1 METKSN
7 QINPMIMEKK
17 SNFRVRVMKYAWQ
30 LWRTTKQAWRV
41 CMIKALSLQQR
52 NKRVENLS

>member
-7 QINPMIMEKK
+7 QINPVNMEKK

-30 LWRTTKQAWRV
+30 LGVPPSRLGESA
-41 CMIKALSLQQR
+41 
-52 NKRVENLS
+52 